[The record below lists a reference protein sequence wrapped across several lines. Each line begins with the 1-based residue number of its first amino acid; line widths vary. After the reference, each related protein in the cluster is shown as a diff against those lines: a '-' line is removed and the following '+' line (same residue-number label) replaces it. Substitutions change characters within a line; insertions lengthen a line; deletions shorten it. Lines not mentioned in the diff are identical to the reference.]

1 MQPSIFSKSYYLPH
15 LIGMIFA
22 IEFHQRWFIFFH
34 LILYCFLLVLLKINL
49 PLPKVAIVIASFG
62 ISFKFYIIF

>member
-1 MQPSIFSKSYYLPH
+1 MD
-15 LIGMIFA
+15 
-22 IEFHQRWFIFFH
+22 FFH

-49 PLPKVAIVIASFG
+49 PLPKVDTVIVSFG